1 MRVLLS
7 RRWVVFALVVAL
19 AVWVAYLL
27 GQWQFDRQTQRE
39 SRNEITRINLA
50 ADPVPVGEVL
60 APGQPVDS
68 EDEWRVVEAR
78 GTYAADD
85 TIVIRYRTRNGAAGV
100 DLVTPLVTTE
110 GPALLVDRGWLE
122 TDSRPIEDRSIL
134 PQPPAG
140 EVTVRAWVRVDATGR
155 SAEVEDAS
163 ARAISSK
170 EIAPT
175 LDYPVSGGF
184 ADLVE
189 ESPAA
194 ADPLEP
200 APEPDLGEGP
210 HFFYGLQWWFFAA
223 MAIFGFGYLAF
234 DEIRARR
241 RGEDPRRGQRS
252 QKRGQNTG
260 AQSARSIPPSTGS
273 ITPDT
278 NDAAGDSTKAATR
291 PNSSG

>member
-60 APGQPVDS
+60 APGQPVDP

-163 ARAISSK
+163 ARAISSE

-175 LDYPVSGGF
+175 LDYPVYGGF

-194 ADPLEP
+194 ADPLEL
-200 APEPDLGEGP
+200 APGPDLGEGP

-260 AQSARSIPPSTGS
+260 AQRARSIPPSTGS
-273 ITPDT
+273 IAPDT
-278 NDAAGDSTKAATR
+278 NDAAGESTKAATR

>member
-60 APGQPVDS
+60 APGQPVDP

-175 LDYPVSGGF
+175 LDYPVYGGF